1 MISNSDVIL
10 FDLDG
15 TLVDSHEAIYD
26 SAIHILKKYSEEL
39 PSRAEVFQSVGLP
52 ITILFRRFLIDSKL
66 NAAVVEFR
74 EHLKANGHVKTK
86 QVTGALDLLKN
97 LKNSGFTLILVS
109 NKQTALAK
117 TVLQQQQMIEFF
129 NLIVG
134 SDLGQPKPSP
144 ELINIALRELPGA
157 KCPVM
162 VGDRLEDMLAAKE
175 AGIRGIFLE
184 NPFNPT
190 SSLDSLLPYKPTI
203 VSSLVEVFPCYLEI
217 KGDVS
222 VE

>member
-1 MISNSDVIL
+1 MTSNPDVIL

-39 PSRAEVFQSVGLP
+39 PTRAEVFQSVGLP
-52 ITILFRRFLIDSKL
+52 ITTLFRRFLNDLEL
-66 NAAVVEFR
+66 NVAVVEFR

-86 QVTGALDLLKN
+86 QIPGALDLLKN
-97 LKNSGFTLILVS
+97 LKNTGFTLILVS

-117 TVLQQQQMIEFF
+117 TVLQQQQMIEYF

-144 ELINIALRELPGA
+144 DMINFALRELPGA

-162 VGDRLEDMLAAKE
+162 VGDRLEDMVAAKK

-184 NPFNPT
+184 NPYNPT
-190 SSLDSLLPYKPTI
+190 SSLNSLRPYKPAI
-203 VSSLVEVFPCYLEI
+203 VSSLVEVFPSYLEI

>member
-1 MISNSDVIL
+1 MTSNSDVIL

-15 TLVDSHEAIYD
+15 TLIDSHEAIYD
-26 SAIHILKKYSEEL
+26 SAIHILKKHAREL
-39 PSRAEVFQSVGLP
+39 PTREEVYQSVGLP
-52 ITILFRRFLIDSKL
+52 IASVFSRYLTESQINF
-66 NAAVVEFR
+66 AVVEFR
-74 EHLKANGHVKTK
+74 EHLKTNGHIKTK
-86 QVTGALDLLKN
+86 QIPGALDLLKK
-97 LKNSGFTLILVS
+97 LKKNGFTLILVS

-117 TVLQQQQMIEFF
+117 AVLEQQEMIEYF

-144 ELINIALRELPGA
+144 EMINFALIELPSA
-157 KCPVM
+157 RCPVM

-184 NPFNPT
+184 NPYNAT
-190 SSLDSLLPYKPTI
+190 SSLSSLRPYKPAI
-203 VSSLVEVFPCYLEI
+203 VSNLAEVFPRYLEI